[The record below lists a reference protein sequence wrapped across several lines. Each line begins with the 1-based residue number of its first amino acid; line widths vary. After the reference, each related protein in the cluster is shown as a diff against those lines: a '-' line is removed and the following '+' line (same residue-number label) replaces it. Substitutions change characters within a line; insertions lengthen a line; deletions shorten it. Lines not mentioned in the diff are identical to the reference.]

1 MIENSLIKL
10 SKNKNIVDDKICT
23 YQNAVD
29 KSNFKHKLTYKTD
42 FKNRKRKETDQE
54 KLFISIYHFANQ

>member
-1 MIENSLIKL
+1 MIGIRLIKL
-10 SKNKNIVDDKICT
+10 SKNNEIFDDNICT
-23 YQNAVD
+23 YQNALD
-29 KSNFKHKLTYKTD
+29 KSKFKHKLTYTTD

>member
-1 MIENSLIKL
+1 MIGNSLIKL
-10 SKNKNIVDDKICT
+10 PKIKNIFHDNIST
-23 YQNAVD
+23 YQNALE
-29 KSNFKHKLTYKTD
+29 KSNFKHKLTYTTD